1 MVIKNAAFLMIR
13 QKYSDFI
20 ECGLCAK
27 GKKTAIVNGRW
38 D

>member
-1 MVIKNAAFLMIR
+1 MVIKIAVFLMIR

-27 GKKTAIVNGRW
+27 GKKNGHR
-38 D
+38 